1 MVASI
6 VKFLAYM
13 TTIFE
18 GLHVG
23 YSLEFQN
30 PGLHLLHPT
39 SVHLVVYHNYGFR
52 GSGKHWGIV

>member
-1 MVASI
+1 MVASV

-23 YSLEFQN
+23 YSLEFQT
-30 PGLHLLHPT
+30 L
-39 SVHLVVYHNYGFR
+39 
-52 GSGKHWGIV
+52 GSTCSTLQVFTW